1 MDKKTS
7 SSNLKVVIVN
17 GRPGSGKTTFEKMC
31 AEKMGQ
37 YCRITSTIDG
47 IKIVARIGGWTGKK
61 ELKDRK
67 FLSDLKDL
75 FTEYNNYP
83 FNYVKDQIN
92 EFEEDLRIYDIIDQ
106 PHVVFVDCRE
116 PQEIEKFKNYYGKNA
131 ITLILRRPDTDFNET
146 SNHADEDVWKYK
158 YDCIIENDG
167 SLEELNAKAEG
178 FLDLIFS

>member
-7 SSNLKVVIVN
+7 SDSLRVVIVN
-17 GRPGSGKTTFEKMC
+17 GRPGSGKTTFENMC
-31 AEKMGQ
+31 QDILKSR
-37 YCRITSTIDG
+37 CIIVSTIDG
-47 IKIVARIGGWTGKK
+47 IKSMARYGGWDGKK
-61 ELKDRK
+61 EPKDRK

-75 FTEYNNYP
+75 FTAYNNFP
-83 FNYVKDQIN
+83 FNYVVDKIKTY
-92 EFEEDLRIYDIIDQ
+92 EAELKTYDIIDQ

-116 PQEIEKFKNYYGKNA
+116 PQEIEKFKNYYGKKA
-131 ITLILRRPDTDFNET
+131 TTLIIWRASTDFNET

-158 YDCIIENDG
+158 YDCIIENSG